1 MLPNATAL
9 HFRIALSHVDRGID
23 RVQSIIVERHRAE
36 TMEHLI
42 LRVLAWCLFHD
53 DGLRFGPGVL
63 ARGAADLWAH
73 DAAEKP
79 TLWVECGDADADA
92 LRKMIQH
99 NRGVVVQV
107 LFSDRQRRDQFLIE
121 IAELKRRPIEL
132 ETMGIW
138 MVDPELVAALAAG
151 EPRRQR
157 WAVTVVGDH
166 LYVEADGVTT
176 DCALERSQPP
186 APDHP
191 RP

>member
-1 MLPNATAL
+1 MLPAASAM

-23 RVQSIIVERHRAE
+23 RVQSIIVERHRTE
-36 TMEHLI
+36 TMDHLI

-53 DGLRFGPGVL
+53 DELRFGPGVL

-79 TLWVECGDADADA
+79 TVWVECGEADADG

-99 NRGVVVQV
+99 NRGVVVHV
-107 LFSDRQRRDQFLIE
+107 LFSDPVRRDAFL
-121 IAELKRRPIEL
+121 AELAACKRRPPEM

-138 MVDPELVAALAAG
+138 LVDPALVAALAASDA
-151 EPRRQR
+151 RRQR

-166 LYVEADGVTT
+166 IYVEADGVTA
-176 DCALERSQPP
+176 DGAVERSQPP
-186 APDHP
+186 PSE
-191 RP
+191 RSWQ